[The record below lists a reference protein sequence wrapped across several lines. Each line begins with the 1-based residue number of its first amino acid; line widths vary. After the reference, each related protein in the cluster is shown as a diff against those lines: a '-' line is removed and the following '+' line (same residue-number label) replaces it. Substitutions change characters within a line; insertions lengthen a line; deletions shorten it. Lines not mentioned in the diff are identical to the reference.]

1 MQRTGPPTPG
11 TRQALGTEITKLA
24 LLALAFEA
32 LCLAFLLVAH
42 LGSSPIIPSDQVVP
56 LSGVS

>member
-1 MQRTGPPTPG
+1 MQRTDPPTLG
-11 TRQALGTEITKLA
+11 ARQASGTETTKLA

-32 LCLAFLLVAH
+32 LCLLVAH

-56 LSGVS
+56 LSRVS